1 MKNERDYSGVSFV
14 TRLKKVYQINYIGLI
29 NIYLVW
35 SCKCI
40 GQFSNSQKKLLTL
53 LTPIL
58 LDEEVMQLGQNFIF
72 HFLGFGLR
80 KVKNERDYYGV
91 SFLTRSKNMYQ
102 INYIG

>member
-1 MKNERDYSGVSFV
+1 MKNERDYSGVPFV

-58 LDEEVMQLGQNFIF
+58 LNEEVMQLGQNFIF

-80 KVKNERDYYGV
+80 KVKNERDTIMGCH
-91 SFLTRSKNMYQ
+91 S
-102 INYIG
+102 